1 MSGEGLRPID
11 ATRADLGEGPNWD
24 PVQNVLRF
32 VDITRRVIYRHDPST
47 GTTTSIE
54 VPQEVGAVV
63 PRRAGGLV
71 AAVHDGIATV
81 DEGTGAFSLLA
92 TVEGDNSGN
101 RMNDAKCDSRGRFW
115 AGTMSPDAAP
125 NAEYLYRYGP
135 DGDLARVLE
144 GVTISNGLG
153 WSPDDRTMYYV
164 DSVVG
169 IDTFEFEAATGAVRQ
184 RQRLV
189 TIESEVGLPDG
200 ITVDADGYIWV
211 AIWGGGVVRRY
222 SPSGELERGSAC
234 PCRRSPASRSAARTM
249 RVLYIRRRAWGF
261 PRSNSRRNRLQAR
274 ASFALQ
280 GSTES
285 RQTCS
290 TNNDSRGIRPPVDS
304 IFTSSHVNRR
314 PELQRHPELEWREVP
329 GGGFTMGGNPADE
342 YAPEPDEAPR
352 HRVRCTAFRIGRT
365 PVTNQQYRS
374 FVAATR
380 HPAPTNWPGGAI
392 PAGRELHPVTYVDF
406 DDAAAFCRYVGG
418 RLPTEAEWERAAR
431 GDDGRT
437 WPWGEAEPHAGRARF
452 GTTDTSPVGLHPL
465 GESPFG
471 APTWP
476 GTRGSGP
483 QARSGPIRTRRATAA
498 RTQRQPSRAWSGAV
512 PTATVPRDPVLV
524 PPRDAA
530 WEPLTTT
537 LGSEYRTGR
546 RVR

>member
-92 TVEGDNSGN
+92 TVEGDNPGN
-101 RMNDAKCDSRGRFW
+101 RMNDAKCDSRGRLW

-125 NAEYLYRYGP
+125 NAGSLYRYGP

-222 SPSGELERGSAC
+222 SPSGELERELRLPVSQVTSVAFGGEDYGD
-234 PCRRSPASRSAARTM
+234 
-249 RVLYIRRRAWGF
+249 LYITT
-261 PRSNSRRNRLQAR
+261 
-274 ASFALQ
+274 AS
-280 GSTES
+280 
-285 RQTCS
+285 
-290 TNNDSRGIRPPVDS
+290 
-304 IFTSSHVNRR
+304 
-314 PELQRHPELEWREVP
+314 
-329 GGGFTMGGNPADE
+329 
-342 YAPEPDEAPR
+342 
-352 HRVRCTAFRIGRT
+352 
-365 PVTNQQYRS
+365 
-374 FVAATR
+374 
-380 HPAPTNWPGGAI
+380 
-392 PAGRELHPVTYVDF
+392 
-406 DDAAAFCRYVGG
+406 
-418 RLPTEAEWERAAR
+418 
-431 GDDGRT
+431 
-437 WPWGEAEPHAGRARF
+437 
-452 GTTDTSPVGLHPL
+452 VGLSQEQL
-465 GESPFG
+465 
-471 APTWP
+471 A
-476 GTRGSGP
+476 
-483 QARSGPIRTRRATAA
+483 Q
-498 RTQRQPSRAWSGAV
+498 
-512 PTATVPRDPVLV
+512 
-524 PPRDAA
+524 
-530 WEPLTTT
+530 EPLA
-537 LGSEYRTGR
+537 GSCFVCTPGVNGVASNVFDE
-546 RVR
+546 